1 MEKQRVLEL
10 EPTQSIL
17 MGGTEPVVEY
27 NWIRCKEVGIEYK
40 KWVKS
45 YGEFQWG
52 RSTLFIHKA
61 SPAGWPYVISD
72 KDSGMAVLAG
82 LKTPTVKAAKL
93 FLSKNLTDEQDEA
106 LDRLPS
112 QRLLKAYR
120 RRRLEDL
127 PYRSEVDQDIL
138 FALQGIMSSGD
149 PF

>member
-1 MEKQRVLEL
+1 MEK
-10 EPTQSIL
+10 
-17 MGGTEPVVEY
+17 EY

-40 KWVKS
+40 KLVRS

-61 SPAGWPYVISD
+61 HPAGWPYVITD
-72 KDSGMAVLAG
+72 KDSGMAVLWG
-82 LKTPTVKAAKL
+82 LKTPTVKAARL
-93 FLSKNLTDEQDEA
+93 YLAKNLTDEQDEA

-120 RRRLEDL
+120 QRRLADL
-127 PYRSEVDQDIL
+127 PYRKDVAKNIL
-138 FALQGIMSSGD
+138 SILEGQMTSGD

>member
-1 MEKQRVLEL
+1 MA
-10 EPTQSIL
+10 
-17 MGGTEPVVEY
+17 EY

-61 SPAGWPYVISD
+61 VPAGWPYVISD
-72 KDSGMAVLAG
+72 KNSGLAVLVG
-82 LKTPTVKAAKL
+82 LKTPTVRAAKL
-93 FLSKNLTDEQDEA
+93 YMAKNLTDQQDLA

-112 QRLLKAYR
+112 QRILHAYR

-127 PYRSEVDQDIL
+127 PYRRQVQDEIL
-138 FALQGIMSSGD
+138 VALQGQMISGD